1 MDIAR
6 LREMADRLQES
17 RDRLANTKSYLE
29 SEIQTELGFEEIIGQ
44 SAALR
49 EVLKKARVVAPTD
62 STVLLLGETGTGKE
76 LVARSVHALSTRC
89 DNTFVKLNCAAVPS
103 GLLESEL
110 FGHEK
115 GAFTGAVSQKIGR
128 IELAHKGTLFLDEIG
143 EMPPE
148 LQPKLLRVLQDR
160 EVERLGGIRTLHVD
174 VRIISATNRDLRQ
187 DIGDKQFRE
196 DLFYRLNVFPVEMP
210 PLRDR
215 RDDIPMLVQH
225 FVRKHSVRMGKQIE
239 TIPDDAMRILHSW
252 NWPGNVRELE
262 NVIERM
268 VIMSKGPILSAPP
281 AELSEAEYSAEDNLT
296 DMEREH
302 ILRILRETNGVVSG
316 NDGAASRLGLK
327 RTTLQ
332 SMIKRLGIHVQEY
345 RNGATGTFGRP

>member
-1 MDIAR
+1 M
-6 LREMADRLQES
+6 
-17 RDRLANTKSYLE
+17 
-29 SEIQTELGFEEIIGQ
+29 
-44 SAALR
+44 
-49 EVLKKARVVAPTD
+49 
-62 STVLLLGETGTGKE
+62 LLLGETGTGKE
-76 LVARSVHALSTRC
+76 LVARSVHALSGRC
-89 DNTFVKLNCAAVPS
+89 DHTFVKLNCAAVPS

-115 GAFTGAVSQKIGR
+115 GAFTGAVNLKIGR
-128 IELAHKGTLFLDEIG
+128 IELADKGTLFLDEIG

-160 EVERLGGIRTLHVD
+160 EFERLGGIRTLHVD

-187 DIGDKQFRE
+187 DIVDKKFRE
-196 DLFYRLNVFPVEMP
+196 DLFYRLNVFPIEMP

-225 FVRKHSVRMGKQIE
+225 FVRKHAARMGRRIE
-239 TIPDDAMRILHSW
+239 AIPDDAMRILRSW

-281 AELSEAEYSAEDNLT
+281 AELSEAEYTAEDNLT
-296 DMEREH
+296 EMEREH
-302 ILRILRETNGVVSG
+302 ILRVLQETNGVLSG

-332 SMIKRLGIHVQEY
+332 SMIKRLDIHPHEY
-345 RNGATGTFGRP
+345 RNGATGTFGKP